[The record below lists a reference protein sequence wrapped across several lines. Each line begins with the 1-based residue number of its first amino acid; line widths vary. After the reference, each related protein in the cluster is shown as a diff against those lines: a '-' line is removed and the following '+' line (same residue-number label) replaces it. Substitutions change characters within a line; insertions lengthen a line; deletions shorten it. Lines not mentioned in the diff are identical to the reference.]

1 MRNSIAVLLA
11 GLLAATAASAHVTL
25 ADGSAAAGSMQAER
39 FRVGHGCSGSPT
51 TALRIELP
59 QAIGSA
65 KPQPKPGWTVDIE
78 HAGERVSAIT
88 WKGSAL
94 ASDMFDEFVI
104 LMKLPAAPGVI
115 LFPATQTC
123 ESGVEHWIAPPEG
136 HPKNPAPALTITA
149 PDAPA
154 MPGMDM
160 GGMHHG
166 M

>member
-1 MRNSIAVLLA
+1 MRNSAVFLLA
-11 GLLAATAASAHVTL
+11 GLWAATPASAHVTL
-25 ADGSAAAGSMQAER
+25 ADPSAPAGSIQAER
-39 FRVGHGCSGSPT
+39 FRIGHGCSGSPT
-51 TALRIELP
+51 TALRIEFP
-59 QAIGSA
+59 AGITGA

-78 HAGERVSAIT
+78 HAGERVSAVT
-88 WKGSAL
+88 WKGGAL

-104 LMKLPAAPGVI
+104 LMKLPATPGVI

-123 ESGVEHWIAPPEG
+123 ETSEEHWIAPPEG
-136 HPKNPAPALTITA
+136 HPKNPAPVLTVTA
-149 PDAPA
+149 PDGHA